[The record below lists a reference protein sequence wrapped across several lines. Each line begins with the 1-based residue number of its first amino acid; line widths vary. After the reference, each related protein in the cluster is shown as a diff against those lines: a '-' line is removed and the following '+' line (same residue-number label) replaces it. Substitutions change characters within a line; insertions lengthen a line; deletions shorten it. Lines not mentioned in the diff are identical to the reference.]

1 MKAVFLVALSLT
13 SIFVIGKDEKYPV
26 KDIPLELMEN
36 VNVVLREDHM
46 RYTILAKDKGVFY
59 AHLVVT
65 ILNEKGNSYASQ
77 DLGYDKL
84 TKILQFEGH
93 VYDATGKQ
101 IKRLKNSEIN
111 DRAAFDGFSLFSD
124 DRIKEAD
131 LTQTSYPYTVEFE
144 YEIEY
149 RFLYFIPGSVF
160 GGQKRSTQNASY
172 QLVFPPALAPHYKSI
187 NLDVLPKKEILP
199 TGLHSITWHLNNL
212 KPTIAEAYRGESDL
226 PRIMAAPTAFEYDG
240 YAGEM
245 NSWENYGKWNLL
257 LNKDRGSLPEATK
270 QKIKNLTSSAKTL
283 EDKTKLVYEYVQNKT
298 RYVSI
303 QLGIGG
309 LQPFAAT
316 TVDEVGYGDCK
327 ALSNYTVALLKEIGV
342 KSYYTIINAG
352 SDAAEVKKDFPSH
365 QFNHVIVSVPNGKD
379 TLWLECTSQTNP
391 FGYQG
396 KFTSDR
402 WALLI
407 TEEGGKLVRTPKLKT
422 EQNTQTQ
429 KAEVTIDKTGNAKAN
444 VTTAYSGLQY
454 ENGSL
459 HFWIAG
465 QADEQRKWLEE
476 NIDIPNFELGAFSF
490 KNVKDKIPTAIVNV
504 ELTLNR
510 LASVSGKRIFIT
522 PNLMNRS
529 TGLPPKNENRKNP
542 IVLKSSYVDVD
553 SITYFVPEEIYPE
566 FVPPAVKIDSR
577 FGEYESSTTFS
588 QGKLLYVR
596 RLKVKPGEFPASS
609 YGEFVDFYKNLNKAD
624 NAKLVFL
631 SKT

>member
-1 MKAVFLVALSLT
+1 MRTLSLVT
-13 SIFVIGKDEKYPV
+13 LLLASFSVIGKDEKYPV

-46 RYTILAKDKGVFY
+46 RYTILAKDKGVLHT
-59 AHLVVT
+59 HLVVT
-65 ILNEKGNSYASQ
+65 ILNEKGNYYASQ

-131 LTQTSYPYTVEFE
+131 LAQTTYPYTVEFE

-172 QLVFPPALAPHYKSI
+172 QLVFPAALAPHYKST

-199 TGLHSITWHLNNL
+199 TGLHSITWSLNNL

-226 PRIMAAPTAFEYDG
+226 PRIMAAPATFEYDG

-270 QKIKNLTSSAKTL
+270 QRIKQLTSSAKTL

-422 EQNTQTQ
+422 EQNTQIQ
-429 KAEVTIDKTGNAKAN
+429 KAEVTIDKNGNAKAK
-444 VTTAYSGLQY
+444 VTTVYSGLQY
-454 ENGSL
+454 ENGGL
-459 HFWIAG
+459 HFRIAG

-476 NIDIPNFELGAFSF
+476 NIDIPNFELGVFSF
-490 KNVKDKIPTAIVNV
+490 KNVKDKIPTAVVNV

-529 TGLPPKNENRKNP
+529 SSLPPKNENRKNP

-566 FVPPAVKIDSR
+566 FVPPAVKLQSP
-577 FGEYESSTTFS
+577 FGEYESSITFS

-596 RLKVKPGEFPASS
+596 RLKMKPGEYPASAYS
-609 YGEFVDFYKNLNKAD
+609 DLVDFYKNLNKAD